1 LGGGVQIIKGE
12 PRRRWSREEKLAAV
26 AATLQPGVRLTDVA
40 RAIGANPR
48 WVWGG
53 RKALRG
59 EIEGAVAAATAMTF
73 TPVVMM
79 EEPPRQAPPACDEVI
94 LVEFGAAIRMHV
106 PTTAPDA
113 LAAAIAAVL
122 AHAVAK
128 R

>member
-1 LGGGVQIIKGE
+1 MQIIKGE

-40 RAIGANPR
+40 RAIGANPSM
-48 WVWGG
+48 VWAW

-59 EIEGAVAAATAMTF
+59 AIEPAGLPATTF
-73 TPVVMM
+73 APDTVIP
-79 EEPPRQAPPACDEVI
+79 EGPSQEPPRLTPSASHHAI
-94 LVEFGAAIRMHV
+94 NLEFGPAIRMHV
-106 PTTAPDA
+106 LATAPDA
-113 LAAAIAAVL
+113 LAAAIAAAL